1 MIQTLI
7 FFSQPRFKP
16 IFTLSYVW
24 NSAMFPII
32 FYKFWTCSDNAKI
45 ADFLFKCL
53 LVISH
58 TFHFKLFASTL
69 LKISFEVLL
78 KLCFKFILRR
88 SFLQKNKIEYKN
100 IYENHKKTLEIVILT
115 DRCIIKKMVSKK
127 NQCKCCLV
135 VIYCKKNSI
144 KFFRNRIGLLFHFET
159 KRV

>member
-7 FFSQPRFKP
+7 FFSQPRFNP

-78 KLCFKFILRR
+78 KLCFKFVLRR

-127 NQCKCCLV
+127 N
-135 VIYCKKNSI
+135 
-144 KFFRNRIGLLFHFET
+144 
-159 KRV
+159 